1 MKLLKYS
8 LILSFLI
15 LLHSSLLTA
24 QDRAVAV
31 VYDNSGS
38 MTQSGQCEGINYAA
52 QVMIGLLHPEDEL
65 WIYRMLPAKGDQIN
79 LNSKKKA
86 MQSARK
92 SYDCNARNTPFEAAI
107 QAKDQLSKSSKKY
120 KTLIILSD
128 GGITDQN
135 FATTYPDDLRQL
147 VEATGTRI
155 FFLNVST
162 QQSVLDAYL
171 ENSQTPNHTLR
182 TQGSFEQI
190 IGQMEQI
197 AAGIMTLSGRGVS
210 VTPKDK
216 SIEWKSPVPLKRV
229 IVLQQDAQNNAKLPR
244 LVAAKSEGNN
254 LRLGESFEA
263 QKSKGVYKMT
273 GLINHIEATQGNGVI
288 PKGNIELGFNQAID
302 ASKIK
307 ILPEV
312 AARLEIMLNS
322 PTRSQK
328 GNQYV
333 VCDTVQTLEIG
344 AKLVDFSGKLL
355 DAEVLKASKVA
366 FIDETTQQTT
376 RMKLNESTGEFIA
389 KVPFKGERLVVSVGA
404 EFEGYFNFQSRVLIV
419 TKDNCPRPKAFIIA
433 DKATL
438 QAKVTEMDQAGTLVI
453 TPQIIVE
460 NDPPREPTAKE
471 LEDMYMEQVGDVRI
485 GIDVEKRDGKMYVR
499 PTTFLCACFTTT
511 GKDQLEVQLRST
523 NPNLIII
530 ERGKLTIDV
539 EVEDVGF
546 WEKCGWLVIA
556 SIIGLVL
563 LWYIFGILK
572 KPRFCRGSEVIIT
585 KQSRV
590 MTRKPKSY
598 PLPTGFFNRY
608 FVPYIPEKR
617 TVGSVTF
624 KAGARCS
631 HILIAASTQNDKMYV
646 SGFPLDNPGK
656 KDVRLSNA
664 EKLEISR
671 QNGKEIYEY
680 HRVQ

>member
-8 LILSFLI
+8 LIF
-15 LLHSSLLTA
+15 SLFWVHTLQIFA

-38 MTQSGQCEGINYAA
+38 MTQSGQCEGINYAL
-52 QVMIGLLHPEDEL
+52 QVMMGLLHPEDEL
-65 WIYRMLPAKGDQIN
+65 SVYRMLPAKEDKID
-79 LNSKKKA
+79 LSSKKGA
-86 MQSARK
+86 MQSARR
-92 SYDCNARNTPFEAAI
+92 SYDCNARNTPFEAAVY
-107 QAKDQLSKSSKKY
+107 AKEQLTKSKKTY

-128 GGITDQN
+128 GGITDID
-135 FATTYPDDLRQL
+135 FSIKYPDELRTL
-147 VEATGTRI
+147 VEETGTRI
-155 FFLNVST
+155 FFLNVSSV
-162 QQSVLDAYL
+162 QSVLDDYL
-171 ENSQTPNHTLR
+171 ENSQTPNKTLR

-190 IGQMEQI
+190 IKQMEEI
-197 AAGIMTLSGRGVS
+197 AAGIMTLSGSGI
-210 VTPKDK
+210 TIQPKDK
-216 SIEWKSPVPLKRV
+216 TIDWESPVPLKRV
-229 IVLQQDAQNNAKLPR
+229 IVLQQDAESNAKLPR
-244 LVAAKSEGNN
+244 LVSAKSEGSN

-263 QKSKGVYKMT
+263 QKSRGVYTMT
-273 GLINHIEATQGNGVI
+273 GLINHIEAAQSGQVI
-288 PKGNIELGFNQAID
+288 PKGKVELGFNTSID

-312 AARLEIMLNS
+312 AARLEIMVNS
-322 PTRSQK
+322 PTRSQR

-344 AKLVDFSGKLL
+344 AKLVDFNGKML
-355 DAEVLKASKVA
+355 DMPVLKASKVV
-366 FIDETTQQTT
+366 FIDETTQKKI
-376 RMKLNESTGEFIA
+376 RMNLDDKTGAFFA
-389 KVPFKGERLVVSVGA
+389 DVPFKGERLVVSVAA
-404 EFEGYFNFQSRVLIV
+404 EFSGYFNFQSKVLIV
-419 TKDNCPRPKAFIIA
+419 TKDNCPRPKAFIQS
-433 DKATL
+433 DKKAL
-438 QAKVTEMDQAGTLVI
+438 KAKVTAMGDGDQIVI

-460 NDPPREPTAKE
+460 NEPPREPTPKE
-471 LEDMYMEQVGDVRI
+471 LEDMYMEQLNDVNI
-485 GIDVEKRDGKMYVR
+485 GIEVEKRDGKMYLR
-499 PTTFLCACFTTT
+499 PTTFICACFTKT
-511 GKDQLEVQLRST
+511 GKDQLEIQLKST
-523 NPNLIII
+523 NPNLIIT

-539 EVEDVGF
+539 EIEDVGF

-556 SIIGLVL
+556 GIIALIL
-563 LWYIFGILK
+563 LWYIIGIVK
-572 KPRFCRGSEVIIT
+572 KPRFCRGTEVIIT

-631 HILIAASTQNDKMYV
+631 HILIAANTQNDKMYI

-656 KDVRLSNA
+656 KDMRLSNA

-680 HRVQ
+680 HRLS

>member
-8 LILSFLI
+8 LIF
-15 LLHSSLLTA
+15 SLFWVHALQLTA

-38 MTQSGQCEGINYAA
+38 MTQAGQCEGINYAL
-52 QVMIGLLHPEDEL
+52 QVMMGLLHPEDEL
-65 WIYRMLPAKGDQIN
+65 SVYRMLPAKEDKID
-79 LNSKKKA
+79 LNSKKGA

-107 QAKDQLSKSSKKY
+107 YAKEQLAKSNKPY

-128 GGITDQN
+128 GGITDID
-135 FATTYPDDLRQL
+135 FATKYPDELRTL
-147 VEATGTRI
+147 VEQTGTRI

-162 QQSVLDAYL
+162 VQSVLDAYL
-171 ENSQTPNHTLR
+171 ENSQTPNKTLR

-190 IGQMEQI
+190 IKQMEEI
-197 AAGIMTLSGRGVS
+197 AAGIMTLSGSGI
-210 VTPKDK
+210 TIQPKDK
-216 SIEWKSPVPLKRV
+216 TIDWESPVPLKRV
-229 IVLQQDAQNNAKLPR
+229 IVLQQDAETNAKLPR
-244 LVAAKSEGNN
+244 LVSAKSEGSH

-263 QKSKGVYKMT
+263 QKSRGIYTMT
-273 GLINHIEATQGNGVI
+273 GLINHIEATQKGQVI
-288 PKGNIELGFNQAID
+288 PKGKVELGFNESIN

-312 AARLEIMLNS
+312 AARLEIMVNS
-322 PTRSQK
+322 PTRSQR

-344 AKLVDFSGKLL
+344 AKLVDFNGKML
-355 DAEVLKASKVA
+355 DMPVLKASKVV
-366 FIDETTQQTT
+366 FIDETTQQKI
-376 RMKLNESTGEFIA
+376 RMKLDEKTGAFFA
-389 KVPFKGERLVVSVGA
+389 NVPFKGEKLIVSVAA
-404 EFEGYFNFQSRVLIV
+404 EFSGYFNFQSKVLIV
-419 TKDNCPRPKAFIIA
+419 TKDNCPRPKAFIQA
-433 DKATL
+433 DKKAL
-438 QAKVTEMDQAGTLVI
+438 KAKVTAMGDGDQIVI

-460 NDPPREPTAKE
+460 NEAPREPTPKE
-471 LEDMYMEQVGDVRI
+471 LEDMYMEQLNDVNI
-485 GIDVEKRDGKMYVR
+485 GIEVEKRDGKMYLR
-499 PTTFLCACFTTT
+499 PTTFICACFTKT
-511 GKDQLEVQLRST
+511 GKDQLQIQLKST
-523 NPNLIII
+523 NPNLIIT
-530 ERGKLTIDV
+530 ERGKLTVDV
-539 EVEDVGF
+539 EIEDVGF

-556 SIIGLVL
+556 AIITLIL
-563 LWYIFGILK
+563 LWYIIGIIR
-572 KPRFCRGSEVIIT
+572 KPRFCKGTEVIVT

-631 HILIAASTQNDKMYV
+631 HILIAANTQNDKMYI

-656 KDVRLSNA
+656 KDMRLSNA

-680 HRVQ
+680 HRLN

>member
-1 MKLLKYS
+1 MKLLKHFS
-8 LILSFLI
+8 ILSLFITFNTLAVM
-15 LLHSSLLTA
+15 A

-38 MTQSGQCEGINYAA
+38 MTQSGQCEGINYAS
-52 QVMIGLLHPEDEL
+52 QVMIGLLHPKDEL
-65 WIYRMLPAKGDQIN
+65 WIYRMLPAKGDKIDLSN
-79 LNSKKKA
+79 KKNGMKA
-86 MQSARK
+86 ARK
-92 SYDCNARNTPFEAAI
+92 SYNCNARNTPFEAAI
-107 QAKDQLSKSSKKY
+107 QAKEQLSKSSKKY

-128 GGITDQN
+128 GGITDPN
-135 FATTYPDDLRQL
+135 FAITYPDELRQL
-147 VEATGTRI
+147 VEETGTRI
-155 FFLNVST
+155 FFLNVSEK
-162 QQSVLDAYL
+162 QSVLDDYL

-182 TQGSFEQI
+182 TQGSFEEI

-197 AAGIMTLSGRGVS
+197 AAGIMTLSGSGLS
-210 VTPKDK
+210 VTPKDQ
-216 SIEWKSPVPLKRV
+216 SIEWKSPVPLKRI
-229 IVLQQDAQNNAKLPR
+229 IVLQQDAQSNAQLAR

-263 QKSKGVYKMT
+263 QKAKGVYKMT
-273 GLINHIEATQGNGVI
+273 GLINHIEAPQSGQVI
-288 PKGNIELGFNQAID
+288 PKGNIELGFNKSID

-312 AARLEIMLNS
+312 AAKLEIMLNS

-344 AKLVDFSGKLL
+344 AKLVDFNGKML
-355 DAEVLKASKVA
+355 DMPVLKESNVV
-366 FIDETTQQTT
+366 FIDETTQQKI
-376 RMKLNESTGEFIA
+376 RMKLNENTGAFFA
-389 KVPFKGERLVVSVGA
+389 KVPFKNERLVVSVAA
-404 EFEGYFNFQSRVLIV
+404 EFSGYFNFQSQVLIV
-419 TKDNCPRPKAFIIA
+419 TKDNCPRPKAFIQA
-433 DKATL
+433 DKQAL
-438 QAKVTEMDQAGTLVI
+438 KAKVTEMDKAGSLVI

-460 NDPPREPTAKE
+460 NEAPREPTAKE

-485 GIDVEKRDGKMYVR
+485 GIEVEKRDGKMYVR
-499 PTTFLCACFTTT
+499 PTTFMCACFTTT
-511 GKDQLEVQLRST
+511 GKDQLQIQLKST
-523 NPNLIII
+523 NPNLIIT
-530 ERGKLTIDV
+530 ERGKLTIDI
-539 EVEDVGF
+539 EIEDVGF

-556 SIIGLVL
+556 AIVGLIL
-563 LWYIFGILK
+563 LWYIFGIIR
-572 KPRFCRGSEVIIT
+572 KPRFCSGTEIIVT
-585 KQSRV
+585 KKSRV

-631 HILIAASTQNDKMYV
+631 HVLIAANTQNDKMYV

-680 HRVQ
+680 HRLT